1 MQSWFYTGVFVW
13 ISARNAY
20 HIGLSGVIYS
30 LLFFIFFSGVF
41 RKDKRLL
48 TVALFV
54 VFLYGSMVWGIFPY
68 DWTISFESHLFGA
81 LTGTILAY
89 FSRKEESTFKR
100 QKTQWEI
107 EEELGIEPPDFE
119 SIWNEE
125 NELKS

>member
-1 MQSWFYTGVFVW
+1 M
-13 ISARNAY
+13 
-20 HIGLSGVIYS
+20 
-30 LLFFIFFSGVF
+30 
-41 RKDKRLL
+41 
-48 TVALFV
+48 ALFV

-81 LTGTILAY
+81 LTGIILAY

-119 SIWNEE
+119 AMWNEQE
-125 NELKS
+125 DL